1 MKTNLTHVEHKNII
15 PLQMKP
21 DERDYKFYN
30 NLGNISFLVSLPD
43 QIITIEIIVLE
54 TETA

>member
-1 MKTNLTHVEHKNII
+1 
-15 PLQMKP
+15 MKP

-30 NLGNISFLVSLPD
+30 NLENISFLVSLPD